1 MRWGPWPLLRPGS
14 RWSSDSVRLLYFDDE
29 RTFARRLAV
38 GARIDASPMRRH
50 RFPDGELKLTL
61 PPRLPRAVV
70 ILRSLHEPNEKL
82 IELWLAARTART
94 LGAVTVTLVAPYL
107 AYMRQ
112 DRAFA
117 PGEAVSQQHI
127 GALLANAFDTVI
139 TVDPHL
145 HRVPSLSEVLPDTT
159 AVTLSAAPAIG
170 RFLRRRAAGA
180 LLVGPD
186 EEAEQ
191 WVRSASAAA
200 GLEWAVGR
208 KVRRGDRRVTF
219 TLPDVKVRDRQVVL
233 VDDMISTGRTLVQAA
248 RALTAAGAARVD
260 VAATH
265 ALFSED
271 ASRGLRAA
279 GVRSIWTTDSV
290 RHATNAIRLAGLLAA
305 ALRARMP
312 TIPRMETSADSH

>member
-1 MRWGPWPLLRPGS
+1 M
-14 RWSSDSVRLLYFDDE
+14 RLLYLDDE
-29 RTFARRLAV
+29 RAFARRLAA

-61 PPRLPRAVV
+61 PPRLPRAVA
-70 ILRSLHEPNEKL
+70 ILRSLHQPNEKL

-117 PGEAVSQQHI
+117 PGEAVSQRHI
-127 GALLANAFDTVI
+127 GALLATAFDEVI

-145 HRVPSLSEVLPDTT
+145 HRVSSLAEVLPETA

-186 EEAEQ
+186 EESRQ
-191 WVRSASAAA
+191 WVRSAADAA
-200 GLEWAVGR
+200 GLEWAVAR
-208 KVRRGDRRVTF
+208 KVRRGDRRVAVAM
-219 TLPDVKVRDRQVVL
+219 PDVNVRDRHVVL
-233 VDDMISTGRTLVQAA
+233 VDDMISTGRTLVEAA
-248 RALTAAGAARVD
+248 RTLTKAGAARVD

-271 ASRGLRAA
+271 AGRALQAA
-279 GVRSIWTTDSV
+279 GVGSIWTTDSV
-290 RHATNAIRLAGLLAA
+290 RHPTNAIRLAGLLAD
-305 ALRARMP
+305 ALRAR
-312 TIPRMETSADSH
+312 R